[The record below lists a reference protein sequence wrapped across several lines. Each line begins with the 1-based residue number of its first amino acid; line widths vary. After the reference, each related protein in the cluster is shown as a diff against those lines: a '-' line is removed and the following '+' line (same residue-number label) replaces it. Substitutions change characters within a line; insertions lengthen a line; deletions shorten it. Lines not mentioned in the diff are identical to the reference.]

1 MQYWIISRKL
11 ITNVY
16 ELRLSL
22 SPALTVFKFTVTQDD
37 KFRKGRTFMRCEL
50 QVGVIRDD

>member
-16 ELRLSL
+16 KLRLSL

-37 KFRKGRTFMRCEL
+37 EFRKGRTFMRCEL

>member
-37 KFRKGRTFMRCEL
+37 EFRKGITFMRCEL

>member
-1 MQYWIISRKL
+1 MQYWIISQKL

-37 KFRKGRTFMRCEL
+37 EFRKGRTFMRCEL

>member
-22 SPALTVFKFTVTQDD
+22 SPALTVLSL
-37 KFRKGRTFMRCEL
+37 RWGSLEMIKGDIMSLIPTF
-50 QVGVIRDD
+50 V